1 MPKLLIQKQSNNQYT
16 LANLSTDQLNILH
29 AGIKILEQSLLI
41 GSSLPAQENHLFEQI
56 SELKKVS
63 QLN

>member
-29 AGIKILEQSLLI
+29 AGIKILEQSLSI
-41 GSSLPAQENHLFEQI
+41 GSCLSAQEDQLYEQI

>member
-1 MPKLLIQKQSNNQYT
+1 MPKLIIQKQSNNQYT

-29 AGIKILEQSLLI
+29 AGIKILEQSLSI
-41 GSSLPAQENHLFEQI
+41 GSDLSAHKDQLHEQI